1 MMLLNRDTMGN
12 IIVKEMGLQEV
23 ERFHTIHNYIDFDSM
38 ILRKGA
44 IRAKE
49 NETVLIPMNM
59 RDGSLLCVGKG
70 NEDWNYSAPHG
81 AGRLYSR
88 SKAKQL
94 ISIEEFENSMKDV
107 YTTSVSTS
115 TIDEAPQVYKP
126 MQEIIDCIGD
136 TVEVIDILKP
146 LYNFKAS

>member
-1 MMLLNRDTMGN
+1 
-12 IIVKEMGLQEV
+12 
-23 ERFHTIHNYIDFDSM
+23 
-38 ILRKGA
+38 
-44 IRAKE
+44 
-49 NETVLIPMNM
+49 M
-59 RDGSLLCVGKG
+59 RIGGI
-70 NEDWNYSAPHG
+70 SAPPKLLQKK
-81 AGRLYSR
+81 RKRFLL
-88 SKAKQL
+88 K
-94 ISIEEFENSMKDV
+94 EFENSMKDV